1 MNIFRKTI
9 SSIFKTKDKIRNTF
23 SSVLSF
29 SNLNENEVERIEE
42 CLLSADIGWSLV
54 EKIIDKVKYSKKYH
68 ESWEDLLADAIK
80 ESVKNIN
87 VKFNGFKQ
95 IIVLIGINGSGKT
108 TSSAKIAQYLQKKG
122 KNVTLVAA
130 DTYRAAAVDQLKIWA
145 DNMNVNFVSNI
156 NTSDPASIAYDG
168 AKSGINKAHDHIIID
183 TAGRLHTSKNLMLE
197 LGKVFRVLS
206 KISNDISVC
215 ISLDGN
221 NGQNAIKQV
230 EEFNKYLPIDN
241 IILNKMDGTSKG
253 GIVLSILDKL
263 SIPISYLGIG
273 ESYDDFLEFDVEE
286 YLNMLIKE

>member
-1 MNIFRKTI
+1 MNIFSKAI

-54 EKIIDKVKYSKKYH
+54 EKIIDKVKYSKKSH

-122 KNVTLVAA
+122 KNVTLVGA

-168 AKSGINKAHDHIIID
+168 AKSGINKAHNHIIID

-273 ESYDDFLEFDVEE
+273 ESYNDFLEFDVEE

>member
-1 MNIFRKTI
+1 MNIFRKAI